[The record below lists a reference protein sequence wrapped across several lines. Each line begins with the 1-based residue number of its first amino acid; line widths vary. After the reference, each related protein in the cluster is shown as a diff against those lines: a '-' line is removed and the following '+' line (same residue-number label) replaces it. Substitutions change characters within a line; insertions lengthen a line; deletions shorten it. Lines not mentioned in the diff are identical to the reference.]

1 MKAGDSCRVF
11 IWSLLHAAPH
21 PPLKVTARVQR
32 VSPKATQPVRDRT
45 ETRARITCPQNS
57 GSFHF
62 VEFISIGNVQN

>member
-1 MKAGDSCRVF
+1 MT
-11 IWSLLHAAPH
+11 AAVSSSGAFYV
-21 PPLKVTARVQR
+21 PPPFKVTARVQR